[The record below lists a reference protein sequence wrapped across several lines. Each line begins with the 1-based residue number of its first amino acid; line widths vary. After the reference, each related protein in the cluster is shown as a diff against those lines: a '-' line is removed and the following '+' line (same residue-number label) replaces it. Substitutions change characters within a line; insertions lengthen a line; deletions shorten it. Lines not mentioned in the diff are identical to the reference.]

1 MSCNRLRHIGY
12 NENELKASKKQKKK
26 TMLKKKKKNKTCDL
40 NGEL

>member
-12 NENELKASKKQKKK
+12 NENELKTSKKQKKK
-26 TMLKKKKKNKTCDL
+26 TMLKKKKNKTCDL